1 MKTKLRILFLHEVN
15 YLDKPIFE
23 MHEFPELLS
32 GMGHA
37 IGFSHF
43 PEGWTA
49 KDIRKQG
56 WKSSISGRSDP
67 STTLTLYTP
76 QLFSTSFLGR
86 LFFSISSFSEA
97 IKTLNDF
104 KPDIVV
110 SYSVPTSGWQM
121 LLACRVLGIPFVFRA
136 IDVSH
141 QIRRTRLST
150 LVRFAEAFVY
160 RKAASVSANNPALR
174 DYVIEHGGKASSVLV
189 HLPPLDLVRFKSSN
203 LSPRDLREGL
213 GISRNARVILYMG
226 TFFYFSGLDE
236 VLERLAHFKSS
247 DWVLVLVGGGEERL
261 NLERLVEDLELAPK
275 VKFTGFVDFDS
286 LSSYLK
292 IADVA
297 INPMRILAVS
307 NYALPNKVL
316 QYLASG
322 VPVVST
328 RLAGLRSLV
337 GEPCVSFA
345 ESPANVADLALEV
358 LEQSDKSS
366 QLNIESAVAQFDQV
380 LAAREFETYLIRVA
394 S

>member
-1 MKTKLRILFLHEVN
+1 
-15 YLDKPIFE
+15 
-23 MHEFPELLS
+23 
-32 GMGHA
+32 
-37 IGFSHF
+37 
-43 PEGWTA
+43 
-49 KDIRKQG
+49 
-56 WKSSISGRSDP
+56 
-67 STTLTLYTP
+67 
-76 QLFSTSFLGR
+76 
-86 LFFSISSFSEA
+86 
-97 IKTLNDF
+97 
-104 KPDIVV
+104 
-110 SYSVPTSGWQM
+110 
-121 LLACRVLGIPFVFRA
+121 
-136 IDVSH
+136 
-141 QIRRTRLST
+141 
-150 LVRFAEAFVY
+150 
-160 RKAASVSANNPALR
+160 
-174 DYVIEHGGKASSVLV
+174 
-189 HLPPLDLVRFKSSN
+189 
-203 LSPRDLREGL
+203 
-213 GISRNARVILYMG
+213 MG